1 MAEQP
6 GSENTNSKTL
16 TLQGSE
22 GMECPLLPHP
32 WGSHRGV
39 REEEAVMRGLTMN
52 KQSRVAGG
60 IARLYLKATVS
71 EWLSIKIAEEMLG
84 SQGQSPRERQ

>member
-1 MAEQP
+1 M
-6 GSENTNSKTL
+6 
-16 TLQGSE
+16 
-22 GMECPLLPHP
+22 
-32 WGSHRGV
+32 

-60 IARLYLKATVS
+60 ITRLYLKATTR

>member
-1 MAEQP
+1 M
-6 GSENTNSKTL
+6 
-16 TLQGSE
+16 
-22 GMECPLLPHP
+22 
-32 WGSHRGV
+32 
-39 REEEAVMRGLTMN
+39 REEEAVMWGLTMN

-60 IARLYLKATVS
+60 ITRLYLKATTR